1 MDFQEI
7 LMAENS
13 QICIWGHNNFGQLGF
28 DSQESGISIFLF
40 FSYFRNKFLAN
51 DKFHLIN

>member
-1 MDFQEI
+1 MMKFEEI

-28 DSQESGISIFLF
+28 DSQDSG
-40 FSYFRNKFLAN
+40 KPAG
-51 DKFHLIN
+51 

>member
-1 MDFQEI
+1 MMKFEEI

-28 DSQESGISIFLF
+28 DSQDSGSRIL
-40 FSYFRNKFLAN
+40 
-51 DKFHLIN
+51 